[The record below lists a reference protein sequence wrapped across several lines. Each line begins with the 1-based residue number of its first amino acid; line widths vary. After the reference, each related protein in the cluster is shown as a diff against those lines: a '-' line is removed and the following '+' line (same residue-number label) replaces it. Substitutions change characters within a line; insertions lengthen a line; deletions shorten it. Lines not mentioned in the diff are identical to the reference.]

1 MKGEVPMARD
11 LQTFIKQLDAAGEL
25 HRVRVEVDP
34 YLEMGAIA
42 DRVSKQPGGGKA
54 LLFERVKGQRIPVL
68 MNAYGSLKRMEMALG
83 VEKSDRGLNAIA
95 DRIESLIK
103 EAMPKPGLGFFD
115 KLAKLPMLAEVGNWM
130 PKTVRKGAC
139 QEVVHQGDDIKLSQ
153 LPVLT
158 TWPEDGGP
166 FITLGMSHTRNKE
179 NGHRNVGLY
188 RLQVFDDR
196 TLGFHTQLHHDG
208 ARNRHGYDANE
219 RMPVAVSFGGD
230 PNLTYCATAPLP
242 PFLSELMFAGFLRGD
257 GIEMVKCVTNDLEV
271 PADSEIVIEGYVNP
285 RELRREGPFGDHTGY
300 YSLADDYPV
309 LHVTAITHK
318 KDPVFPA
325 TIVGRPPQEDAYL
338 GLATERI
345 FLPLLRMV
353 LPEIRDMH
361 LPAAGAFH
369 NLVIISMKK
378 EYPGH
383 AQKVMNAIW
392 GTGQIMFTKCV
403 VIVDEDIDPHD
414 MTEVLFRI
422 TSNVDPRR
430 DMMFTEGPLDV
441 LDHSSD
447 RFAFGSKVGIDATRK
462 NKPFDDFKREWPRDL
477 VFPDETLGQ
486 IERRWKEYG
495 F

>member
-1 MKGEVPMARD
+1 MARD
-11 LQTFIKQLDAAGEL
+11 LRSFLTQLESAGEL
-25 HRVRVEVDP
+25 HRVKVEVDP
-34 YLEMGAIA
+34 FLEMGAIA
-42 DRVSKQPGGGKA
+42 DRVSKEPGGGRA
-54 LLFERVKGQRIPVL
+54 LLFEKVKGHRMPVL
-68 MNAYGSLKRMEMALG
+68 MNAYGSKRRMAMALG
-83 VEKSDRGLNAIA
+83 VEKEARGIDAVA
-95 DRIESLIK
+95 DRIEGLIK

-130 PKTVRKGAC
+130 PKTVKKGAC
-139 QEVVHQGDDIKLSQ
+139 QEVVLTGDQIKLSE

-179 NGHRNVGLY
+179 TGHRNVGLY
-188 RLQVFDDR
+188 RLQVFDDQ

-208 ARNRHGYDANE
+208 ARNRHGYGRDE
-219 RMPVAVSFGGD
+219 QMPVAVSFGGD

-242 PFLSELMFAGFLRGD
+242 PFVSEVMFAGFLRGE

-271 PADSEIVIEGYVNP
+271 PADSEIVIEGFVNP
-285 RELRREGPFGDHTGY
+285 GELRREGPFGDHTGY

-309 LHVTAITHK
+309 LHVTAITMK
-318 KDPVFPA
+318 KEPIFPA
-325 TIVGRPPQEDAYL
+325 TIVGRPPQEDEWL
-338 GLATERI
+338 GYATERI

-369 NLVIISMKK
+369 NLVIVSLKK

-383 AQKVMNAIW
+383 AQKVMSAIW

-403 VIVDEDIDPHD
+403 VVVDEDIDPHD
-414 MTEVLFRI
+414 LTEVLFRI

-430 DMMFTEGPLDV
+430 DMLFTDGPLDV
-441 LDHSSD
+441 LDHASD

-462 NKPFDDFKREWPRDL
+462 NKPFDDYKREWPRDL
-477 VFPDETLGQ
+477 TFPDEILGR

>member
-1 MKGEVPMARD
+1 MAKD
-11 LQTFIKQLDAAGEL
+11 LRAFLQQLDAAGEL
-25 HRVRVEVDP
+25 HRIPAEVDP
-34 YLEMGAIA
+34 HLEMGAIA
-42 DRVSKQPGGGKA
+42 DRVSQEPGGGKA
-54 LLFERVKGQRIPVL
+54 LLFERPKGHGMPVL
-68 MNAYGSLKRMEMALG
+68 MNAYGSRRRMEMALG
-83 VEKSDRGLNAIA
+83 VDKEPRGLDAVA
-95 DRIESLIK
+95 DRIEGLIR
-103 EAMPKPGLGFFD
+103 EAMPKPGLGFFE
-115 KLAKLPMLAEVGNWM
+115 KLAKLPLLAEVGNWM

-139 QEVVHQGDDIKLSQ
+139 QEVVLQGDKVRLSE

-158 TWPEDGGP
+158 TWPGDGGP
-166 FITLGMSHTRNKE
+166 FITLGLSHTRNKE
-179 NGHRNVGLY
+179 TGHRNMGLY

-208 ARNRHGYDANE
+208 ARNRHGYGKDE

-242 PFLSELMFAGFLRGD
+242 PFLSELMFAGFLRGE
-257 GIEMVKCVTNDLEV
+257 GVEMVKCVTNDLEV
-271 PADSEIVIEGYVNP
+271 PADSELVIEGYVNP
-285 RELRREGPFGDHTGY
+285 GELRREGPFGDHTGY

-309 LHVTAITHK
+309 LHVTAITLRK
-318 KDPVFPA
+318 NPIFPA
-325 TIVGRPPQEDAYL
+325 TIVGRPPQEDAWL
-338 GLATERI
+338 GYATERI

-369 NLVIISMKK
+369 NLVIVSMKK

-383 AQKVMNAIW
+383 PQKVMSAIW

-403 VIVDEDIDPHD
+403 VVVDEDIDPHD
-414 MTEVLFRI
+414 LNEVLFRL

-430 DMMFTEGPLDV
+430 DMLFSDGPLDV
-441 LDHSSD
+441 LDHAAD

-462 NKPFDDFKREWPRDL
+462 NKPFDGYLREWPEDL
-477 VFPDETLGQ
+477 VFPEEILRRVEG
-486 IERRWKEYG
+486 RWKEYG

>member
-1 MKGEVPMARD
+1 MARD
-11 LQTFIKQLDAAGEL
+11 FQTFLQHLEARGEL
-25 HRVRVEVDP
+25 RRIAAEVDP
-34 YLEMGAIA
+34 VLEMGAIA
-42 DRVSKQPGGGKA
+42 DRVAKLPGGGPA
-54 LLFERVKGQRIPVL
+54 LLFENPKGHRMPVV
-68 MNAYGSLKRMEMALG
+68 MNAYGSLRRMQMALG
-83 VEKSDRGLNAIA
+83 VEGEHRGLDAIA
-95 DRIESLIK
+95 DRIEGLIQ
-103 EAMPKPGLGFFD
+103 EAMPRPGLSLLD
-115 KLAKLPMLAEVGNWM
+115 KLAKLPMLAEVGSWM
-130 PKTVRKGAC
+130 PKTVRKGIC
-139 QEVVHQGDDIKLSQ
+139 QEVVKTGDQVRLSE

-166 FITLGMSHTRNKE
+166 FITFGMSHVRYKDGRRNM
-179 NGHRNVGLY
+179 GLY
-188 RLQVFDDR
+188 RLQVYDER

-208 ARNRHGYDANE
+208 ARARHGYPPGE
-219 RMPVAVSFGGD
+219 RMQVAVAFGGD
-230 PNLTYCATAPLP
+230 PALLYAATAPLP
-242 PFLSELMFAGFLRGD
+242 PFLSEVMFTGFLRGE
-257 GIEMVKCVTNDLEV
+257 GVEMVKCVSSDLEV
-271 PADSEIVIEGYVNP
+271 PADSELVIEGWVDP
-285 RELRREGPFGDHTGY
+285 AELRREGPFGDHTGY

-309 LHVTAITHK
+309 LHVEALTHRRN
-318 KDPVFPA
+318 PVYPA

-369 NLVIISMKK
+369 NLVIVSVKK

-392 GTGQIMFTKCV
+392 GTGQIMFTKAV
-403 VIVDEDIDPHD
+403 VVVDEDIDPHD
-414 MTEVLFRI
+414 LNEVLFRI

-430 DMMFTEGPLDV
+430 DLLFTDGPLDV

-462 NKPFDDFKREWPRDL
+462 NKAFDGFKREWPRDL
-477 VFPDETLGQ
+477 DFPASIL
-486 IERRWKEYG
+486 ERLDARWKEFG

>member
-1 MKGEVPMARD
+1 MARD
-11 LQTFIKQLDAAGEL
+11 FQTFLHHLEARGEL
-25 HRVRVEVDP
+25 RRIAAEVDP
-34 YLEMGAIA
+34 VLEMGAIA
-42 DRVSKQPGGGKA
+42 DRVAKLPGGGPA
-54 LLFERVKGQRIPVL
+54 LLFENPKGHGIPVV
-68 MNAYGSLKRMEMALG
+68 MNAYGSLRRMQMALG
-83 VEKSDRGLNAIA
+83 VEGEPRGLDALA
-95 DRIESLIK
+95 DRIEGLIQ
-103 EAMPKPGLGFFD
+103 EALPRPGLSLLD
-115 KLAKLPMLAEVGNWM
+115 KLAKLPKLMEIGNWM
-130 PKTVRKGAC
+130 PRTVRNGLC
-139 QEVVHQGDDIKLSQ
+139 QEIVKTGDQVRLSE

-166 FITLGMSHTRNKE
+166 FITFGMSHVRYKDGRRNM
-179 NGHRNVGLY
+179 GLY
-188 RLQVFDDR
+188 RLQVYDDR

-208 ARNRHGYDANE
+208 ARARHGYAPGE
-219 RMPVAVSFGGD
+219 RMQVAVAFGGD
-230 PNLTYCATAPLP
+230 PALLYAATAPLP
-242 PFLSELMFAGFLRGD
+242 PFLSEVMFTGFLRGE
-257 GIEMVKCVTNDLEV
+257 GVEMVKCVSSDLEV
-271 PADSEIVIEGYVNP
+271 PADSELVIEGWVDP
-285 RELRREGPFGDHTGY
+285 AELRREGPFGDHTGY

-309 LHVTAITHK
+309 LHVEALTHRRN
-318 KDPVFPA
+318 PVYPA

-392 GTGQIMFTKCV
+392 GTGQIMFTKAV
-403 VIVDEDIDPHD
+403 VVVDEDIDPHD
-414 MTEVLFRI
+414 LNEVLFRI

-430 DMMFTEGPLDV
+430 DLLFTDGPLDV

-462 NKPFDDFKREWPRDL
+462 NKAFDGFKREWPRDL
-477 VFPDETLGQ
+477 DFPPSIL
-486 IERRWKEYG
+486 ERLDARWKDFG

>member
-1 MKGEVPMARD
+1 MGRD
-11 LQTFIKQLDAAGEL
+11 FQTFLRQLEAAGDL
-25 HRVRVEVDP
+25 RRIPVEVDP
-34 YLEMGAIA
+34 RLEMGAIA
-42 DRVSKQPGGGKA
+42 DRVSKQPGGGPA
-54 LLFERVKGQRIPVL
+54 LLFEKAAGSAMPVV
-68 MNAYGSLKRMEMALG
+68 MNAYGSLRRMRMALG
-83 VEKSDRGLNAIA
+83 VDQEPRGLDAIA
-95 DRIESLIK
+95 DRIEGLIA
-103 EAMPKPGLGFFD
+103 EVLPRPGLGFFE
-115 KLAKLPMLAEVGNWM
+115 KLAKLPVLAEVSRWM
-130 PKTVRKGAC
+130 PETVRKGIC
-139 QEVVHQGDDIKLSQ
+139 QEVVKTGDRVRLSE

-166 FITLGMSHTRNKE
+166 FITFGMSHVRYRDGRRNM
-179 NGHRNVGLY
+179 GLY
-188 RLQVFDDR
+188 RLQVHDDR

-208 ARNRHGYDANE
+208 ARARHGYKDGE
-219 RMPVAVSFGGD
+219 RMPVAVAFGGD
-230 PNLTYCATAPLP
+230 PALLYAATAPLP
-242 PFLSELMFAGFLRGD
+242 PFLSEVMFTGFLRGE
-257 GIEMVKCVTNDLEV
+257 GVEMVKCVSHDLEV
-271 PADSEIVIEGYVNP
+271 PADSELVIEGWVDP
-285 RELRREGPFGDHTGY
+285 AELRREGPFGDHTGY

-309 LHVTAITHK
+309 LHVEAITHRRN
-318 KDPVFPA
+318 PVYPA

-383 AQKVMNAIW
+383 AQKVMSAIW

-403 VIVDEDIDPHD
+403 VVVDEDIDPHD
-414 MTEVLFRI
+414 LNEVLFRI

-430 DMMFTEGPLDV
+430 DLLFTEGPLDV

-462 NKPFDDFKREWPRDL
+462 NKPFDGFPREWPRDL
-477 VFPDETLGQ
+477 VFPEAVL
-486 IERRWKEYG
+486 ERVTARWKDYG
-495 F
+495 L